1 MNTNRKP
8 GLLLSLIPVVVLVS
22 LLVLNIN
29 LYKDDAVS
37 GANQMALLLSA
48 MVAAIIGVGFLK
60 IPYSRIESKVVE
72 SIGLSMQANIIL
84 LLVGSLIALWIISGV
99 VPTMIYYGIDLINP
113 QYFLPLTCI
122 VCAIV
127 SLATGS
133 SWSTGGTVGI
143 AFMGIGSA
151 LGVPNEMTAGA
162 VISGAY
168 FGDKMSPLSDTTNL
182 APAMAGTDLF
192 THIRHMVYTTGPTII
207 LAVLGFTALGFVY
220 RAEAVSPTQIQEILT
235 ALGSAYHVNLWL
247 LLMPLGVIAMVIFR
261 IPAIPGMLF
270 GCLASI
276 VFALYFQYDHILA
289 MVDGNDGFA
298 IYKKILTVSYAGS
311 TVETGNAIVDKLLS
325 RGGMANMLNTVWII
339 ICAMI
344 FGGVMDA
351 TKMIH
356 VIAESMLKAVKGVGS
371 LVGATLSSCVFLN
384 LTASDQYLSIVV
396 TGKMFRHSYE
406 KRKLHPKNLSRA
418 LEDGGTVTS
427 VLVPWNSGGAYFSSI
442 LGVSTLA
449 YLPFC
454 FFNILSPFMSFLI
467 ASQGWTME
475 KLDGSIDKPKTVKP
489 KKVAAPKTAPIKE
502 EPKKE
507 APKKKTNKKKK
518 GKKK

>member
-1 MNTNRKP
+1 MNTNKRP
-8 GLLLSLIPVVVLVS
+8 GLLLSLIPVIVLVS

-48 MVAAIIGVGFLK
+48 IVATLLGVFFLRVPYAQIEKKIVDAI
-60 IPYSRIESKVVE
+60 S
-72 SIGLSMQANIIL
+72 LSMQANIIL
-84 LLVGSLIALWIISGV
+84 LLVGSLIALWILSGV
-99 VPTMIYYGIDLINP
+99 VPAMIYYGVDLINP
-113 QYFLPLTCI
+113 TYFLPLTCV

-143 AFMGIGSA
+143 AFMGIGTA
-151 LGVPNEMTAGA
+151 LGVPSEMTAGA

-207 LAVLGFTALGFVY
+207 IAIIGFTALGLVY
-220 RAEAVSPTQIQEILT
+220 KTEAASAGQIQDILD
-235 ALGSAYHVNLWL
+235 ALAKTYHINLWL
-247 LLMPLGVIAMVIFR
+247 LLLPLGVIAMVIFK
-261 IPAIPGMLF
+261 IPAIPGMVF

-276 VFALYFQYDHILA
+276 GFALFFQYDHILE
-289 MVDGNDGFA
+289 MVNGNDGFA
-298 IYKKILTVSYAGS
+298 IYKKILTVSYAGAKA
-311 TVETGNAIVDKLLS
+311 ETGNAIVDKLLS
-325 RGGMANMLNTVWII
+325 RGGMSNMLNTVWII
-339 ICAMI
+339 ICAMV
-344 FGGVMDA
+344 FGGAMEA

-356 VIAESMLKAVKGVGS
+356 VIAESLLKAVSGVGS
-371 LVGATLSSCVFLN
+371 LIGATLSSCIFLN

-396 TGKMFRHSYE
+396 TGKMFKESYQ
-406 KRKLHPKNLSRA
+406 KMKLHPKNLSRA

-427 VLVPWNSGGAYFSSI
+427 VLVPWNSGGAYFSSV

-454 FFNILSPFMSFLI
+454 FFNILSPFMSFFI

-475 KLDGSIDKPKTVKP
+475 KIEGTSSTVQKA
-489 KKVAAPKTAPIKE
+489 KKKKAPRKTA
-502 EPKKE
+502 
-507 APKKKTNKKKK
+507 KKKTTKKS
-518 GKKK
+518 